1 MPDSTLSAIDRVF
14 DLVDSVV
21 DKTDRVLNRSKY
33 TEEQHRARRSTK
45 KPERIDT
52 APSVK
57 VAKTTA
63 IVRRQFRIVEALDAT
78 TGQAIFVVTNDNGSA
93 RAECSTRE
101 MAEKILRALELA
113 P

>member
-1 MPDSTLSAIDRVF
+1 VPDSTLSAIDRVF

-33 TEEQHRARRSTK
+33 TEEQHHARRAR
-45 KPERIDT
+45 KPEKIDT

-63 IVRRQFRIVEALDAT
+63 IAKRQFRIIEATDAT
-78 TGQAIFVVTNDNGSA
+78 SGQQSFVVTNDSGTA
-93 RAECSTRE
+93 RAECSSRE
-101 MAEKILRALELA
+101 MAEKILRALEMA

>member
-1 MPDSTLSAIDRVF
+1 MPDSTHSAIDRVF

-33 TEEQHRARRSTK
+33 TEEKHHARRAR
-45 KPERIDT
+45 KPEKIDT

-63 IVRRQFRIVEALDAT
+63 IVKRQFRIVESIDAT
-78 TGQAIFVVTNDNGSA
+78 TGQASFVVTNDNGSA
-93 RAECSTRE
+93 RAECSSRE
-101 MAEKILRALELA
+101 MAEKILHALETA